1 MIRSGLS
8 IDGVH
13 SKINCKRNKSLLVKL
28 RVGVLTQSK
37 GIVAGIRG
45 DIFSCVFFFFAIK
58 TRANYLYSHIISLQK

>member
-1 MIRSGLS
+1 MKQS
-8 IDGVH
+8 
-13 SKINCKRNKSLLVKL
+13 SKPVRAVPL
-28 RVGVLTQSK
+28 VLTQSK